1 MPMRRS
7 PIWACPWNNGDNWN
21 NRTIRPAGGVPVGG
35 TTACRATR
43 ACGKPFRHRPFSS
56 RLCVLRG
63 MEAGK
68 DTDHL
73 MIALFLA
80 EGFEEIEAL
89 ATADVLRRSQLDVQT
104 VGVGGRR
111 IRGAHGI
118 EVTADILDQEWT
130 ADELEAV
137 VLPGGMPGTLHLEQ
151 SPVVQRAI
159 DIAVERGLL
168 LCAICAAPSILG
180 HRKLLEGRRA
190 TCYPGFEK
198 ELGGVRTVEEPVV
211 ADGRFITARG
221 AGVAVDFG
229 LRIAAALASPE
240 KAAAVGEAMQCR

>member
-89 ATADVLRRSQLDVQT
+89 ATADVLRRAQLDVQT
-104 VGVGGRR
+104 VG
-111 IRGAHGI
+111 
-118 EVTADILDQEWT
+118 
-130 ADELEAV
+130 
-137 VLPGGMPGTLHLEQ
+137 
-151 SPVVQRAI
+151 
-159 DIAVERGLL
+159 VERGLL

>member
-1 MPMRRS
+1 
-7 PIWACPWNNGDNWN
+7 
-21 NRTIRPAGGVPVGG
+21 
-35 TTACRATR
+35 
-43 ACGKPFRHRPFSS
+43 
-56 RLCVLRG
+56 

-89 ATADVLRRSQLDVQT
+89 ATVDVLRRSQLDVQT

-118 EVTADILDQEWT
+118 EVTAAILDQEWT
-130 ADELEAV
+130 A
-137 VLPGGMPGTLHLEQ
+137 Q

-198 ELGGVRTVEEPVV
+198 ELGGVRAVEEPVV